1 MIPVIYKF
9 PIHNNFFNHMIVA
22 YDDYFFCS
30 NCNDILPDYVIEN
43 KIKYCPNCKTKI
55 EYDKNFPIKFN

>member
-1 MIPVIYKF
+1 
-9 PIHNNFFNHMIVA
+9 MIVA
-22 YDDYFFCS
+22 YDDYYFCS

-55 EYDKNFPIKFN
+55 EYDKNFPVKFN